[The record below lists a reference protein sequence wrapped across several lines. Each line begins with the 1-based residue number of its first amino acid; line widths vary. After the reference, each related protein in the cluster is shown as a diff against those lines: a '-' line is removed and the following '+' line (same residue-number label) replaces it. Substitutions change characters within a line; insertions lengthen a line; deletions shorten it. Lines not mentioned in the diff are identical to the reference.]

1 MTLQSLT
8 ATVAAMTPGPYFH
21 DDENDLILTGHL
33 PAGRNAALPPAVCRL
48 SGPRS
53 ATEVNA
59 DGIVALR
66 NHADALIACAAL
78 LREYYDEI
86 GVPEHLADLD
96 KRIIAA
102 LARLEEIK

>member
-1 MTLQSLT
+1 
-8 ATVAAMTPGPYFH
+8 
-21 DDENDLILTGHL
+21 LILTGHL
-33 PAGRNAALPPAVCRL
+33 PAGRNAALSPAVCRL

-59 DGIVALR
+59 AGIVALR

-78 LREYYDEI
+78 LREARGNNCD
-86 GVPEHLADLD
+86 HLHHG
-96 KRIIAA
+96 KRDRHGTGDPCPVLARIDAA